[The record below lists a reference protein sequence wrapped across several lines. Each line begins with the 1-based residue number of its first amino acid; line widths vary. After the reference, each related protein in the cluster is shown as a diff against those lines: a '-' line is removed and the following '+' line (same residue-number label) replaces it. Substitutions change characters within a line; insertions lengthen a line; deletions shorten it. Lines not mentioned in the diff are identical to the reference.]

1 MVMLGAPYAQRKPN
15 DPKHV
20 HRWHTWNM
28 RKILEELEVVDFD
41 VVLFDF
47 IYMAPYV
54 DLFEGAYKVLEEHNI
69 ESNLLKQCAE
79 ASQENSQLEK
89 VAADVDAVKAFLD
102 AKKETVL
109 LQDYEKRTWPKFDLV
124 TLVSEADR
132 KYIEQNCPTAKTLVV
147 ENGTD
152 SDGITPV
159 YKSQGRKVLFMGNL
173 AYYPNID
180 GVLFFVEEV
189 LPKIWEQ
196 DANMVFCIA
205 GREPG
210 EQIQNLAQDSR
221 IEVIATP
228 KDMSEVAKECI
239 MTVVPLRLGSG
250 TRLKVLHSMAMGLPV
265 VSTSL
270 GCEGL
275 LVEDGLN
282 IKIADEPQEFANRVI
297 EVSEDIDV
305 RSKLRLNGIELVRS
319 QYDWKKIFSRFESNF
334 CNLVF
339 N

>member
-1 MVMLGAPYAQRKPN
+1 
-15 DPKHV
+15 
-20 HRWHTWNM
+20 
-28 RKILEELEVVDFD
+28 
-41 VVLFDF
+41 
-47 IYMAPYV
+47 
-54 DLFEGAYKVLEEHNI
+54 
-69 ESNLLKQCAE
+69 
-79 ASQENSQLEK
+79 
-89 VAADVDAVKAFLD
+89 
-102 AKKETVL
+102 
-109 LQDYEKRTWPKFDLV
+109 
-124 TLVSEADR
+124 
-132 KYIEQNCPTAKTLVV
+132 
-147 ENGTD
+147 
-152 SDGITPV
+152 
-159 YKSQGRKVLFMGNL
+159 MGNL

-282 IKIADEPQEFANRVI
+282 IKIADEPQEWHPTYSGNTDYFIRKA
-297 EVSEDIDV
+297 
-305 RSKLRLNGIELVRS
+305 
-319 QYDWKKIFSRFESNF
+319 SRQAGKCYSDG
-334 CNLVF
+334 
-339 N
+339 